1 MKKCLTVLL
10 CLCLLASIVGCTAPT
25 SPATEPPTQPS
36 DPTPSTAPTQP
47 SEPAPAVHQSPLV
60 AIALPLHKEAELS
73 DDGSKELFVYTYQD
87 VYLTL
92 PDAQVAET
100 VTLEL
105 MNRIDATRPAAQNVL
120 ADAKAN
126 ADLHPYSYDVTYK
139 PKRIDKGVLSLCGSQ
154 MTISGAPHP
163 NTVNVSVTYDL
174 SSGNVLSFRDIL
186 TQEYSAPQL
195 NACILEA
202 LEPQS
207 DHLYGY
213 YEDIVRERFEGDL
226 NSVEN
231 WYLSDSGLCIYFS
244 PYDIAPYAS
253 GTILAEI
260 PYEKLGGIL
269 KDAYFPPERTEAGGS
284 IQVQPFSAS
293 DTSRYT
299 QIAELK
305 LGSEGET
312 RLLSTDGLVYDVRI
326 ELAYG
331 AASDYYPIATL
342 FAMEQMTAADAITV
356 QGDTNQPN
364 TVLLVRYVRNGET
377 VSDVIAAAV
386 E

>member
-1 MKKCLTVLL
+1 MKKSLTILL
-10 CLCLLASIVGCTAPT
+10 CLCLLASIAGCAAPA
-25 SPATEPPTQPS
+25 SPATEPPAQPS
-36 DPTPSTAPTQP
+36 DPTPGTAPTQP
-47 SEPAPAVHQSPLV
+47 SEPAPVVHQSPLI
-60 AIALPLHKEAELS
+60 AIALPLHKETELS
-73 DDGSKELFVYTYQD
+73 DDGTKELFVYTYQD

-126 ADLHPYSYDVTYK
+126 AGLRAYSYDVTYK
-139 PKRIDKGVLSLCGSQ
+139 PKRIDKGVLSLYGSQ
-154 MTISGAPHP
+154 MIVSGAPHP

-202 LEPQS
+202 LKPQA
-207 DHLYGY
+207 DNLYDY
-213 YEDIVRERFEGDL
+213 YESVVRERFEGDL

-231 WYLSDSGLCIYFS
+231 WYLSDAGLCIYFS

-269 KDAYFPPERTEAGGS
+269 KDAYFPPERTEASGS
-284 IQVQPFSAS
+284 IQVQSFSAA

-305 LGSEGET
+305 LGSEGEA
-312 RLLSTDGLVYDVRI
+312 RLLSTDSMVYDVRI

-331 AASDYYPIATL
+331 DANGYYPITTL

-356 QGDTNQPN
+356 QGITSQPN

-377 VSDVIAAAV
+377 VSDVITATA